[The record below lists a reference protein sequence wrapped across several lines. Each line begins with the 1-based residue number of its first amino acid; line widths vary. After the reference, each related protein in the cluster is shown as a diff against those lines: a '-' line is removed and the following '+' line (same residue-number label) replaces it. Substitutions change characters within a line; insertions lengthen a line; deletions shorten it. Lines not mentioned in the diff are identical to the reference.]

1 MKPLKN
7 TQWLLNSG
15 QTNIIADGIYRVPRA
30 VRFLSG
36 AGEGK
41 MGIFGITLSV
51 IAGLC
56 LIVSAVGAND
66 SPAPDHEAASAM
78 ASPYVMAW
86 SAPVGSGWEI
96 FFSRTTADGWAPAIQ
111 VSANGNRNLVPSVVS
126 DKEGTLW
133 LFWSSQEKGHFLL
146 YHARVLPDDITAPE
160 VVIEWL
166 TNNMAPSALVDESG
180 TLWLVWSGFDG
191 SDDDIFFSKL
201 EGSRW
206 RSPRR
211 VNRDDDSPDIQ
222 PLIGLDTDGIP
233 WVVWRGFDN
242 GTYRF
247 FFSKWNGRA
256 WENEKT
262 LENDHA
268 YLQQIR
274 AQLEALPDMP
284 DEVDQPMK
292 GSIHAGGAPIQSLPL
307 FFQPLLPKIDADPQ

>member
-1 MKPLKN
+1 
-7 TQWLLNSG
+7 
-15 QTNIIADGIYRVPRA
+15 
-30 VRFLSG
+30 
-36 AGEGK
+36 
-41 MGIFGITLSV
+41 MGIFGISLAV

-66 SPAPDHEAASAM
+66 SPAPDKEPASAM

-96 FFSRTTADGWAPAIQ
+96 FFSRYMADGWAPAIQ
-111 VSANGNRNLVPSVVS
+111 VSVNGNLNLVPTVVA
-126 DKEGTLW
+126 DKEDTLW
-133 LFWSSQEKGHFLL
+133 LFWSSQEKGQFLL
-146 YHARVLPDDITAPE
+146 YHARVQADDITESE
-160 VVIEWL
+160 VDTEQL
-166 TNNMAPSALVDESG
+166 TNNMAPSALIDESR

-201 EGSRW
+201 EDSRW
-206 RSPRR
+206 SSPRR
-211 VNRDDDSPDIQ
+211 VNQDDDSPDIQ

-262 LENDHA
+262 LENNHP

-274 AQLEALPDMP
+274 TQLEALPDMP
-284 DEVDQPMK
+284 DEVDQPIK
-292 GSIHAGGAPIQSLPL
+292 GSIHASGAPIQSIPL
-307 FFQPLLPKIDADPQ
+307 FMQPLLSETDADSQ